1 MSHSIQEEIL
11 CVLWVIASVLSF
23 GLGFKTWG
31 WVFAV
36 KGVFDCMASIGFAIE
51 EVFGLQTGLNQGV

>member
-11 CVLWVIASVLSF
+11 CALWVIASVLSF

-51 EVFGLQTGLNQGV
+51 EVWGVQ